1 MGKSKNGTGKEPA
14 KNGTPEAERQ
24 AAYFLSLT
32 LANVRCFGPMQ
43 ELDLSNGRG
52 KPARWTIILGV
63 NGTGKTTI
71 LQSLV
76 GFEPQWVNTEKGPYW
91 QYWNRL
97 LIRFPEALH
106 EFRRGDRDQPSN
118 WGIKVGNSHSLTN
131 RPSSFLESHFQFGR
145 LGALVMRPEGVSIE
159 SPWCCAYGAG
169 RRVGSIA
176 LDESGNDDPTATL
189 FSDRGELRN
198 AEEWLLQ
205 LDYGASK
212 ASAVQQQQKV
222 RWKRVTELLIGI
234 LPDVEDIRCDAG
246 QGTHPK
252 PRAEF
257 KTPDGWIPFRQLGYG
272 YQILTTWVAD
282 LASRMIE
289 RYPDS
294 RNPFAEPAVVLVDE
308 IDLHM
313 HPQWQRKLIED
324 LTKWFENT
332 QFIATAHSPLIVQ
345 SVEEG
350 NVAVLRRDGDHV
362 VIDNDTGLLRKMRVD
377 QILTSDLFSVES
389 PRPRYL
395 EPLFAER
402 TAILTKA
409 RPTKAD
415 KKKLKDLEERIG
427 PLPTGETAQEIR
439 EHEEIQKT
447 LDLLKE
453 QLQPSK

>member
-1 MGKSKNGTGKEPA
+1 
-14 KNGTPEAERQ
+14 
-24 AAYFLSLT
+24 
-32 LANVRCFGPMQ
+32 
-43 ELDLSNGRG
+43 
-52 KPARWTIILGV
+52 
-63 NGTGKTTI
+63 
-71 LQSLV
+71 
-76 GFEPQWVNTEKGPYW
+76 
-91 QYWNRL
+91 
-97 LIRFPEALH
+97 
-106 EFRRGDRDQPSN
+106 
-118 WGIKVGNSHSLTN
+118 
-131 RPSSFLESHFQFGR
+131 
-145 LGALVMRPEGVSIE
+145 MRPEGVSIE

>member
-1 MGKSKNGTGKEPA
+1 MGKSKNGTRRES
-14 KNGTPEAERQ
+14 TPNDMPVEERTTEYQ

-32 LANVRCFGPMQ
+32 LENVRCFGPKQ
-43 ELDLSNGRG
+43 TLDLSDGRG
-52 KPARWTIILGV
+52 RPARWTIILGV

-71 LQSLV
+71 LRSLTGFERTIRFGAEKEKLYLRFYDSAIFDDRDYRRIDVDMQSLFRASIANCSLLNDPHPATV
-76 GFEPQWVNTEKGPYW
+76 GADFT
-91 QYWNRL
+91 L
-97 LIRFPEALH
+97 LYPPGVRSSSV
-106 EFRRGDRDQPSN
+106 GGKSPSC
-118 WGIKVGNSHSLTN
+118 
-131 RPSSFLESHFQFGR
+131 F
-145 LGALVMRPEGVSIE
+145 
-159 SPWCCAYGAG
+159 AYGAG
-169 RRVGSIA
+169 RRVGSIS

-212 ASAVQQQQKV
+212 PSAVQQLQKV

-289 RYPDS
+289 RYPES

-313 HPQWQRKLIED
+313 HPQWQRKLIDD

-345 SVEEG
+345 AVKEG
-350 NVAVLRRDGDHV
+350 NIAVLRREGDHV
-362 VIDNDTGLLRKMRVD
+362 VIDNDTGAIRGMRVD
-377 QILTSDLFSVES
+377 QILTSDLFGLETA
-389 PRPRYL
+389 RPPYIEPYIL
-395 EPLFAER
+395 ER
-402 TAILTKA
+402 KAILTKSKL
-409 RPTKAD
+409 TKAD
-415 KKKLKDLEERIG
+415 EKRLKELADLIG
-427 PLPTGETAQEIR
+427 PLPTGETNQEIQER
-439 EHEEIQKT
+439 ELLHKL
-447 LDLLKE
+447 LDRLSEPTPPK
-453 QLQPSK
+453 